1 MKKKFNKQLTIFDAG
16 GDSEQVSPTNPV
28 GDTEN
33 QALQRYLGRAKV
45 EFTACVKQYKPNGRK
60 TEYFRLDYRV
70 GKKAK
75 SIHIPGGNVHASL
88 AQERAKE
95 IQLMIDRGV
104 ELGEIIAAVKTYRG
118 RS

>member
-1 MKKKFNKQLTIFDAG
+1 MKKKFNKQLTIFDAV
-16 GDSEQVSPTNPV
+16 GDSDQVSPTNPV
-28 GDTEN
+28 GDTDN

-45 EFTACVKQYKPNGRK
+45 EFTASVNQYKPNGRK

-75 SIHIPGGNVHASL
+75 SIHIRGGNVHAPL

-95 IQLMIDRGV
+95 IQLMIDRGAKL
-104 ELGEIIAAVKTYRG
+104 EEIIAAVKTYRDG
-118 RS
+118 S